1 MTYQIVVSGKTFNAH
16 QQLMD
21 KLKKKVPL
29 VEFDESKQDHEI
41 TILFCPITTRIAI
54 DVNAAMREVKGKA
67 NLKK

>member
-1 MTYQIVVSGKTFNAH
+1 
-16 QQLMD
+16 MD

-54 DVNAAMREVKGKA
+54 DINAAMREVKGKA